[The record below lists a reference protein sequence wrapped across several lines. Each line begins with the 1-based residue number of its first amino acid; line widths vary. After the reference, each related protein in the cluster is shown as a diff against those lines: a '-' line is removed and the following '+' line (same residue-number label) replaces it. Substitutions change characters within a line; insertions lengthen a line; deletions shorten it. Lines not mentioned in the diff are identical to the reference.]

1 MTRLP
6 TALRPLFPLA
16 KAGYV
21 LTTRAVSPL
30 TRRLPTWLHRPG
42 PPRHVAVS
50 AAAYAAAHPEAGVT
64 VIEVEPRIV
73 IARQRPLGRPA
84 DHWVFEAHRNEVI
97 EPNVVC
103 RIPGGRVIETYG
115 AIVTG
120 DDTLLYDLSPYY
132 DVGRPSAHPLFLR
145 MGLPPAVHLEGS
157 VGVLTTRGIENYYHF
172 LTDVLPRL
180 ALLEQAG
187 PLPERLVVSR
197 TTRFQRE
204 MLDHLGLDEGRCI
217 ESTEFRHVEA
227 DELIVPS
234 VPDGDL
240 RTPPWIVPW
249 LRRSFLPP
257 DQPGQP
263 TRRLYVTRG
272 SQKYTRR
279 VENEDE
285 LVAALDREGFETID
299 PGAMSVAEQVR
310 AFADAECIVSAHGA
324 GLTNLAF
331 CTPGAAVIE
340 LFAVDYVNP
349 CFWRLA
355 TTVEGLRYRYLVG
368 DGRPTRVRANRGVAS
383 DVRANVAQVTALLN
397 ELS

>member
-21 LTTRAVSPL
+21 IGTRAVSPL

-42 PPRHVAVS
+42 PPRHVALS
-50 AAAYAAAHPEAGVT
+50 ASAYATAHPEAGLT
-64 VIEVEPRIV
+64 VDEVEPRIEV
-73 IARQRPLGRPA
+73 SRERPLGRPA
-84 DHWVFEAHRNEVI
+84 DFWVFEQHRHEVI
-97 EPNVVC
+97 APNVVC

-115 AIVTG
+115 AIVTA

-132 DVGRPSAHPLFLR
+132 DVGRASAHPVFLR
-145 MGLPPAVHLEGS
+145 LGLPPAHRVVGT

-180 ALLEQAG
+180 HLLERAG
-187 PLPERLVVSR
+187 LAPERFVVSR
-197 TTRFQRE
+197 QTRFQRE
-204 MLDHLGLDEGRCI
+204 MLDHLGLDESRCI
-217 ESTEFRHVEA
+217 ESTEFRHIEA
-227 DELIVPS
+227 TELVVPS
-234 VPDGDL
+234 VPDDEL

-249 LRRSFLPP
+249 LRRTFLGSDP
-257 DQPGQP
+257 PGQL

-279 VENEDE
+279 VENEEE
-285 LVAALDREGFETID
+285 LVAALAQRGFETID
-299 PGAMSVAEQVR
+299 PGAMSVAEQIR
-310 AFADAECIVSAHGA
+310 AFADAACIVSAHGA

-340 LFAVDYVNP
+340 LFAADYVNP

-368 DGRPTRVRANRGVAS
+368 DGSPTRVRSNRGVAS
-383 DVRANVAQVTALLN
+383 DVRAPVAQVTALLD

>member
-6 TALRPLFPLA
+6 TVLRPLFPLA

-21 LTTRAVSPL
+21 AATRVVSPV
-30 TRRLPTWLHRPG
+30 TRRLPGLLHRPG
-42 PPRHVAVS
+42 PPRHVALS
-50 AAAYAAAHPEAGVT
+50 AATYAAANPAAGVS
-64 VIEVEPRIV
+64 VVEVEPRITML
-73 IARQRPLGRPA
+73 RERPLGRPA
-84 DHWVFEAHRNEVI
+84 GYWVFESFLREVV

-115 AIVTG
+115 AIVTA

-132 DVGRPSAHPLFLR
+132 DVGRATAHPIFLR
-145 MGLPPAVHLEGS
+145 LGLPAVHHVAGS

-180 ALLEQAG
+180 ALLERAG
-187 PLPERLVVSR
+187 VTPDAFVVSR
-197 TTRFQRE
+197 QTRFQRE
-204 MLDHLGLDEGRCI
+204 MLDHLGIEASRCI

-249 LRRSFLPP
+249 LRRHFLPADLVP
-257 DQPGQP
+257 SP
-263 TRRLYVTRG
+263 TRLLYVTRG
-272 SQKYTRR
+272 NQRYTRR
-279 VENEDE
+279 VENED
-285 LVAALDREGFETID
+285 ALMGMLAPRGFELID
-299 PGAMSVAEQVR
+299 PGAMSVAEQVD
-310 AFADAECIVSAHGA
+310 AFSNARCIVSAHGA

-340 LFAVDYVNP
+340 MFAADYVNP

-355 TTVEGLRYRYLVG
+355 CAVEGLQYGYVVG
-368 DGRPTRVRANRGVAS
+368 DGSPTNVRSNRGVAS
-383 DVRANVAQVTALLN
+383 DVRANIAQVTALLN
-397 ELS
+397 EVL